1 MTKKFWADWQNRIG
15 ETINILLRIAVFN
28 PNNGACYYRSVL
40 GNEDKILKASFHG
53 DAVDLTIERHWTKN
67 GHYVVENEYL
77 TIHRQ
82 EIKTIEFINY
92 LNI

>member
-1 MTKKFWADWQNRIG
+1 MTKKFWKDWQNRIG
-15 ETINILLRIAVFN
+15 ETKGIKLNYCVFN
-28 PNNGACYYRSVL
+28 KNNARCYWHSVL

-92 LNI
+92 WK

>member
-1 MTKKFWADWQNRIG
+1 MTKKFWKDWQNRIG
-15 ETINILLRIAVFN
+15 ETKGIKLNYCVFN
-28 PNNGACYYRSVL
+28 KNNARCYWHSVL

-77 TIHRQ
+77 TVHRQ
-82 EIKTIEFINY
+82 EIKTIEFIN
-92 LNI
+92 IWK